1 MTTTLST
8 LRKSGR
14 AALVALAL
22 GAVSLG
28 GASFTATPAMAQSGG
43 LTFEFGIR
51 GGGDNFS
58 FGIGKRGERFR
69 RDCLTNNEIRR
80 GLRREGFDDIRFLDR
95 RGTRVTLRA
104 EDRRFVYT
112 LEVNRCTGAVRIL
125 DRDRKGRRDRR
136 NPGFGLHFRF

>member
-28 GASFTATPAMAQSGG
+28 GASFTATPAMAQS
-43 LTFEFGIR
+43 LSFEFGIR

-104 EDRRFVYT
+104 EDRRFVYK
-112 LEVNRCTGAVRIL
+112 LSVNRCTGAVRIL
-125 DRDRKGRRDRR
+125 DRDRKHRRYNRS
-136 NPGFGLHFRF
+136 PGFGLHFRF

>member
-28 GASFTATPAMAQSGG
+28 GASFTATPAMAQS
-43 LTFEFGIR
+43 LSFEFGIR

-69 RDCLTNNEIRR
+69 RACLTNNEIHR
-80 GLRREGFDDIRFLDR
+80 GLRREGFSDIRFLDR
-95 RGTRVTLRA
+95 RGNRVTVRA
-104 EDRRFVYT
+104 EDRRFVYK
-112 LEVNRCTGAVRIL
+112 LSVHRCSGAVRIL
-125 DRDRKGRRDRR
+125 DRDRKYRRYDRS
-136 NPGFGLHFRF
+136 PGFGLHFRF

>member
-1 MTTTLST
+1 MTTLVST
-8 LRKSGR
+8 FKKSGR

-22 GAVSLG
+22 GAVSV
-28 GASFTATPAMAQSGG
+28 GATSFTAAPAMAQN

-58 FGIGKRGERFR
+58 FGIGKGGERIR

-95 RGTRVTLRA
+95 RGNRVTVKA
-104 EDRRFVYT
+104 EDRRFDYR
-112 LEVNRCTGAVRIL
+112 LRVNRCTGAVAIL
-125 DRDRKGRRDRR
+125 DRDRKNSRRNR
-136 NPGFGLHFRF
+136 NPGFGLQFRF

>member
-1 MTTTLST
+1 MTPILST

-22 GAVSLG
+22 GAVSV
-28 GASFTATPAMAQSGG
+28 GAVPFTAAPAMAQSG

-58 FGIGKRGERFR
+58 FGIGKRGERIR

-80 GLRREGFDDIRFLDR
+80 GLHREGFDDIRFLDR
-95 RGTRVTLRA
+95 RGKHVTLTA
-104 EDRRFVYT
+104 EDYRYDYR
-112 LEVNRCTGAVRIL
+112 LRVNRCTGAVVIL
-125 DRDRKGRRDRR
+125 DRDRKYRRYHRS
-136 NPGFGLHFRF
+136 PGFGLHFRF